1 MKQSKLILFDWGGI
15 VDSHKTGYS
24 FFDAYQDVFSN
35 LGYTGNNIL
44 ESKVLDKYEITSARS
59 IEELE
64 EKYNRIKAGLGLT
77 GSFEDYIKNS
87 ETYLSKTDSYSE
99 VSNYETS
106 LKDKC
111 NIGIL
116 SNLTILD
123 KTRIAKQINLDDFD
137 YLFFSFDLG
146 LSKPSPEIYNEVTK
160 RLPISPKDI
169 LFIDDTIENVNA
181 AKNAGWNSI
190 CISGLELPKIKAAC
204 ETFLAA

>member
-64 EKYNRIKAGLGLT
+64 EKYNRIKAELGLT
-77 GSFEDYIKNS
+77 GSFEDYVKNS

-99 VSNYETS
+99 VSNYESS

-160 RLPISPKDI
+160 RLPILPKDI